1 MKLLVLDGNSIVNRA
16 FYGVKALANKDGVF
30 TNAIHGFFMMLKKL
44 IDETEPDMTAVAF
57 DLPAPTFRHKKYDG
71 YKAKRKG
78 MPEELAE
85 QMPVIKEIL
94 TNLGYPIVTCE
105 GWEADDIL
113 GTLANACEKQNVEC
127 LIATGDRDSLQ
138 LVSEKTAVRLA
149 STKFGQ
155 ATVTLYDIDKIKEEY
170 GVSPKQL
177 IDIKAIQGDTSDSIP
192 GVPGIGQKGAGELI
206 QKFGNLEYIYEHLDE
221 IDIKPAMKKKLE
233 SGKESAFL
241 SYELGEIQ
249 INAPI
254 ETDISAYARKEQDL
268 QTVYSV
274 LAKLGLMKLIKA
286 FGIDTE
292 NATEQDEKV
301 AEESSF
307 KITELLDGSS
317 VLPRCEDINKAVFY
331 TAYDKDGKIEKMI
344 FAVKDEFFSFVPTE
358 SFLRALFKSE
368 MPKYT
373 YDIKALHKQAL
384 KIGCNGVLNVKFDA
398 MLAAYLLNP
407 SSAKYDIERLAAEY
421 EVALGSG
428 DDIFEKS
435 AVALPKLCEK
445 LEKEINKN
453 KQESLL
459 NEIEIPLAFV
469 LAKMEHI
476 GFYVNKQGIEEYG
489 KELEVQINT
498 LFDNIIEEAG
508 MEFNPNSP
516 KQLGEV
522 LFDKLELPHG
532 KKTKTGWS
540 TNAEVLDNIR
550 GLHPIV
556 DYILEYRTLTK
567 LKSTYC
573 DSLTKLIADDG
584 RIHSSFNQTETRTGR
599 ISSAEPNLQNIP
611 VRTPAGR
618 ELRKFFVAESGILAD
633 ADYSQIELRVLA
645 HVADDENMQEDFK
658 MERDIHAS
666 TAARVF
672 GVPQEFVTSDMR
684 SKAKAVNFGIVYGIG
699 AFSLSKDIHV
709 SVAEAKAYIAEYLKN
724 YSGVDSYMKNVVE
737 DAVEKGYVE
746 TMFGRRRYLPEIKS
760 KNFAMRS
767 FGERVAYNMPIQG
780 AAADIIKIAMI
791 RVFNR
796 IEKEKLKA
804 RLILQVHDELIVEC
818 PQEEKD
824 IVGKILKEEMENAA
838 NLSVPLKV
846 DASFGET
853 WYDSK
858 A

>member
-44 IDETEPDMTAVAF
+44 LDETEPDMTAVAF
-57 DLPAPTFRHKKYDG
+57 DLAAPTFRHKKYDG

-78 MPEELAE
+78 MPDELAE
-85 QMPVIKEIL
+85 QMPIIKEIL
-94 TNLGYPIVTCE
+94 ANLGYPIITCE

-113 GTLANACEKQNVEC
+113 GTLANACDKQNVEC
-127 LIATGDRDSLQ
+127 IIATGDRDSLQ

-155 ATVTLYDIDKIKEEY
+155 ASVTLYDIDKIKEEY
-170 GVSPKQL
+170 GVEPKQL
-177 IDIKAIQGDTSDSIP
+177 IDIKAIQGDTSDNIP

-206 QKFGNLEYIYEHLDE
+206 QKFGNLNYIYENIDTL
-221 IDIKPAMKKKLE
+221 DIKPAMKKKLE
-233 SGKESAFL
+233 AGKESAFL
-241 SYELGEIQ
+241 SYELGEIRTD
-249 INAPI
+249 API
-254 ETDISAYARKEQDL
+254 ETDISAYSRKEQDL
-268 QTVYSV
+268 QAVYLV
-274 LAKLGLMKLIKA
+274 LAKLGLMKIIKA
-286 FGIDTE
+286 FEIEADANTE
-292 NATEQDEKV
+292 TEERAV
-301 AEESSF
+301 EESSF
-307 KITELLDGSS
+307 KITELADGSS
-317 VLPRCEDINKAVFY
+317 VLPRFEDVNKAVFY
-331 TAYDKDGKIEKMI
+331 TIYSKDGNIEKMI
-344 FAVKDEFFSFVPTE
+344 FSVKNEFFSFVPTQ
-358 SFLRALFKSE
+358 SFLCALFKSKT
-368 MPKYT
+368 PKYT
-373 YDIKALHKQAL
+373 YDVKSLHKQAL
-384 KIGCNGVLNVKFDA
+384 KMGIDGVANIKFDA

-407 SSAKYDIERLAAEY
+407 SSSKYDIERLAAEY
-421 EVALGSG
+421 EIPLGTG
-428 DDIFEKS
+428 EDLDVKC
-435 AVALPKLCEK
+435 AVAFPKLCEK
-445 LEKEINKN
+445 LEKEIAKN
-453 KQESLL
+453 NQEKLL
-459 NEIEIPLAFV
+459 NEIEIPLSFV
-469 LAKMEHI
+469 LANMEHI
-476 GFYVNKQGIEEYG
+476 GFCINKDGIADYG
-489 KELEVQINT
+489 KVLEAQINT
-498 LFDNIIEEAG
+498 LFDNIINEAG
-508 MEFNPNSP
+508 AEFNPNSP
-516 KQLGEV
+516 KQLGEI
-522 LFDKLELPHG
+522 LFDKLQLPHG

-540 TNAEVLDNIR
+540 TNAEVLENIR

-573 DSLTKLIADDG
+573 DSLIKLIADDG

-599 ISSAEPNLQNIP
+599 ISSTEPNLQNIP

-618 ELRKFFVAESGILAD
+618 ELRKFFVAENGVLAD

-645 HVADDENMQEDFK
+645 HVANDPHMQEDFQ

-672 GVPQEFVTSDMR
+672 GIPQELVTSDMR

-709 SVAEAKAYIAEYLKN
+709 SVAEAKAYIEEYLKN
-724 YSGVDSYMKNVVE
+724 YSGVDSYMKAVVE
-737 DAVEKGYVE
+737 DAIEKGYVE

-796 IEKEKLKA
+796 IENKKLKA

-818 PQEEKD
+818 PENEKE

-838 NLSVPLKV
+838 ALSVPLKV

-853 WYDSK
+853 WYDAKS
-858 A
+858 